1 MDEAK
6 IYMNYKQ
13 AVQQADRLQDQAE
26 QLRRIADNRMGDL
39 MQRVNAN
46 WRGESADAYLAKCT
60 AMQEK
65 VDRTARSLTNTANA
79 LRRAAQRTYNAELR
93 ALEIARQRTYEG

>member
-6 IYMNYKQ
+6 IYMNYRQ
-13 AVQQADRLQDQAE
+13 AIQQADRLQDQAE
-26 QLRRIADNRMGDL
+26 QLRRIATDRMSDM

-46 WRGESADAYLAKCT
+46 WRGESADAYMAKCI

-65 VDRTARSLTNTANA
+65 VNRTAQNLTGTANA
-79 LRRAAQRTYNAELR
+79 LRTAAQRTYNAEMR
-93 ALEIARQRTYEG
+93 ALEIARRRTYEG